1 MTRSNKSHK
10 INGEKVTI
18 WIRGICTGQ
27 NYQVHFG
34 LLPFFHYHLFFPAE
48 FDEGEG
54 LKKLLE
60 AEKELFK
67 NNFPQVALAH
77 AASSI
82 EANYDLVVNEFD
94 GCATPVLKGQP
105 VSGKTTALKAV
116 MSVFGEKH
124 FTSVMYHTCC

>member
-1 MTRSNKSHK
+1 MDKRQYVQDK
-10 INGEKVTI
+10 ITKYTLAYCLSSTI
-18 WIRGICTGQ
+18 T
-27 NYQVHFG
+27 Y
-34 LLPFFHYHLFFPAE
+34 FFPAE

-67 NNFPQVALAH
+67 NNFPQVVLAH

-94 GCATPVLKGQP
+94 GCATPVPKCQP